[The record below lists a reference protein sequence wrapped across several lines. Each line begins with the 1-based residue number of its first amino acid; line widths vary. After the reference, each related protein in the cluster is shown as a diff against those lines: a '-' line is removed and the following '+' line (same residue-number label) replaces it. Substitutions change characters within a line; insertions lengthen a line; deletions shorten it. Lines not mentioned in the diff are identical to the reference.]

1 MQYSAEINLSLTKAR
16 APGPGGRY
24 SARMF
29 VGIATRRKTAVR
41 WANPL
46 LFAAMWLAYL
56 WSATRPADRRH
67 GAELDWGALSGGLD
81 SLQAWRDA
89 FADGSVLRLFSA
101 LFLHADWSH
110 LLGNLVFLLIFG
122 LPAERVMGGWRVL
135 LLFLL
140 GGAVAN
146 LAAVLA
152 IDSPDRIIIGA
163 SGAVSAL
170 IGAYLALFPGAR
182 LGVVLPLGLF
192 LEFVRVPA
200 FLLIG
205 LWALLQV
212 VFAYSGPALGA
223 VAWPAH
229 IAGFLFGVVFAL
241 LARASIARRLRRK
254 RGY

>member
-1 MQYSAEINLSLTKAR
+1 
-16 APGPGGRY
+16 
-24 SARMF
+24 MF
-29 VGIATRRKTAVR
+29 VGIRPRQQRQILWST
-41 WANPL
+41 PL
-46 LFAAMWLAYL
+46 LFAALWLSYVVAAL
-56 WSATRPADRRH
+56 RAPPGSIATA
-67 GAELDWGALSGGLD
+67 LDWGVLTGGLD
-81 SLQAWRDA
+81 SLHAWQQAL
-89 FADGSVLRLFSA
+89 ADGSVLRLLSG
-101 LFLHADWSH
+101 LFLHADWIH

-122 LPAERVMGGWRVL
+122 LPAERTMGGWRFL

-140 GGAVAN
+140 GGAVSN

-152 IDSPDRIIIGA
+152 IGAPDRVVIGA

-192 LEFVRVPA
+192 LQFVRVPA

-205 LWALLQV
+205 MWVLLQV
-212 VFAYSGPALGA
+212 GFAYSGPAFGA

-229 IAGFLFGVVFAL
+229 IAGFVFGVLFAL
-241 LARASIARRLRRK
+241 LTRAAIARRLRRS

>member
-1 MQYSAEINLSLTKAR
+1 MVAWQ
-16 APGPGGRY
+16 
-24 SARMF
+24 
-29 VGIATRRKTAVR
+29 
-41 WANPL
+41 
-46 LFAAMWLAYL
+46 AAM
-56 WSATRPADRRH
+56 
-67 GAELDWGALSGGLD
+67 
-81 SLQAWRDA
+81 
-89 FADGSVLRLFSA
+89 ADGSVLRLVSG
-101 LFLHADWSH
+101 LFLHADWIH

-122 LPAERVMGGWRVL
+122 LPAERTMGGRRFL

-152 IDSPDRIIIGA
+152 IGAPDRVVIGA

-205 LWALLQV
+205 LWVLLQV
-212 VFAYSGPALGA
+212 LFAYSGPAFGA

-241 LARASIARRLRRK
+241 LTKAAIARRLRRS

>member
-1 MQYSAEINLSLTKAR
+1 
-16 APGPGGRY
+16 
-24 SARMF
+24 MF
-29 VGIATRRKTAVR
+29 VGISTRRKTVLR
-41 WANPL
+41 WATPAL
-46 LFAAMWLAYL
+46 LVALWLVYVVGAMRA
-56 WSATRPADRRH
+56 PALQHDT
-67 GAELDWGALSGGLD
+67 ALDWGVLSGGLD
-81 SLQAWRDA
+81 SVQAWRQA
-89 FADGSVLRLFSA
+89 VVDGSVLRLVSA
-101 LFLHADWSH
+101 LFLHADWIH

-122 LPAERVMGGWRVL
+122 LPAERVMGGWRFL

-140 GGAVAN
+140 GGAAAN

-152 IDSPDRIIIGA
+152 IGAPDRMIIGA
-163 SGAVSAL
+163 SGAVSAV

-200 FLLIG
+200 SLLIG

-212 VFAYSGPALGA
+212 VFAYSGPAFGA

-229 IAGFLFGVVFAL
+229 IAGFLFGIVFAL
-241 LARASIARRLRRK
+241 ITRAAIARRLRRS